1 LDVKELSKLV
11 TDLGEV
17 ERRLTLGGT
26 GFVLVVPD
34 RLRAAISEVLRR
46 RGRVVPVLAQREI
59 DDTAKVAV
67 VAKI

>member
-1 LDVKELSKLV
+1 M
-11 TDLGEV
+11 
-17 ERRLTLGGT
+17 RRILILGGT
-26 GFVLVVPD
+26 GFVLIVPD
-34 RLRAAISEVLRR
+34 RLRAAIAEMLRR